1 MLCHINT
8 EFKNSGDLSLEGSV
22 PARLGAIIFAFG
34 KEMLTDDSE
43 EVERKSD
50 FLEDCSQFTS
60 KRKRSTSCCTFQQ
73 AKCCADQENV
83 GEGSEILK
91 RGVSRIF
98 EQANERIYGLWDTQP
113 RRLSFRG
120 KVKGIKAKQK
130 QHSKRKKGN
139 VLITRKVGKNR
150 QLKI

>member
-8 EFKNSGDLSLEGSV
+8 EFKNSGDFNLEGSV
-22 PARLGAIIFAFG
+22 TARLGAIIFAFG
-34 KEMLTDDSE
+34 KEMLTDDNE

-50 FLEDCSQFTS
+50 FLEDCSQFTY
-60 KRKRSTSCCTFQQ
+60 KRKRSTSCLPLQQ
-73 AKCCADQENV
+73 AKCSADQENA

-98 EQANERIYGLWDTQP
+98 EQANERIYGSWDTQP
-113 RRLSFRG
+113 ARLSFRG
-120 KVKGIKAKQK
+120 KVEGIKEKQK

-139 VLITRKVGKNR
+139 VLITRKVEKAGN
-150 QLKI
+150 